1 MLKIMITLKRKIT
14 ISIILISFTCL
25 SAQRIT
31 SLGYNHAI
39 LNALEEESH
48 KITPKALTDTIIHF
62 DTEFFE
68 DFSTYHYE
76 VFPRPDRW
84 KDRYAFI
91 NSTYPDSMISLGVA
105 TLDALDERGLPWY
118 SEINKVIPSDTLT
131 SNDFHFDS
139 EITEPVFFSFF
150 YQPGGKGD
158 IPEGIDTIG
167 GQSGNGRDSLL
178 LEFFQP
184 DSAVWE
190 KVYYTLDNTKP
201 HNFTQVIL
209 RVDTIYLKKG
219 FKFRFRNYT
228 SANLNNIQGQD
239 LGKVANNDH
248 WHIDYIWMK
257 ETSDSTELTR
267 LNDITVVKPLLP
279 ILTGYTAVPYH
290 HFFSAQVL
298 SERTTIPFSF
308 RTTYPGRPSTD
319 VIQTR
324 RFFRSYNLKNN
335 NERLRDIN
343 LNNDLNPNV
352 WYDFADNFTS
362 GFEYLDYGDGIGQF
376 ELEAF
381 IKVESENQRLEN
393 DTARRKET
401 YYDHYAYDD
410 GSAEYSFGLSGEK
423 QDLNRIAQRFRVFRP
438 SDKPDSLWAVLIYFA
453 KSIDSTTIDAE
464 FRLSIRKNDGPIPA
478 KEEIYSSGRIT
489 YYPDYSRGLN
499 GFTRIDIDPPLLIT
513 DTFFVVIEQLNGYVG
528 IGYDINHN
536 SSGNTFTY
544 TLTGSEYTWTNN
556 SSLRKGSLMIRPSFK
571 SHDIITPTEQI
582 VKASSEIKIYPNP
595 ATTELKFTSF
605 IPDNSYYLIK
615 IYTLMGILVTDMET
629 DQNNIDISNLKKGM
643 YILVLSDA
651 SGLQQKTFKF
661 LKD

>member
-1 MLKIMITLKRKIT
+1 MIMLKRTIT
-14 ISIILISFTCL
+14 ISIILISFTHL

-31 SLGYNHAI
+31 GLGYNHAI
-39 LNALEEESH
+39 MNALEEESH

-76 VFPRPDRW
+76 VFPRRNRW

-105 TLDALDERGLPWY
+105 TLDALDQRGLPWY
-118 SEINKVIPSDTLT
+118 SEVNKVVPSDTLT
-131 SNDFHFDS
+131 SNDFEFDS
-139 EITEPVFFSFF
+139 EINQPVYFSFF
-150 YQPGGKGD
+150 YEPGGKGD
-158 IPEGIDTIG
+158 IPEGIDTLN
-167 GQSGNGRDSLL
+167 GQSGKGKDSLL
-178 LEFFQP
+178 LEFFNP
-184 DSAVWE
+184 GSAEWI
-190 KVYYTLDNTKP
+190 YAFHTLDNRTP
-201 HNFTQVIL
+201 HNFTQVIV
-209 RVDTIYLKKG
+209 RVDTSFLKKG

-228 SANLNNIQGQD
+228 SAELNNVQGQD
-239 LGKVANNDH
+239 LGKVTNNDH

-257 ETSDSTELTR
+257 VTADSTELSR

-279 ILTGYTAVPYH
+279 TLKSYTAVPYH

-308 RTTYPGRPSTD
+308 RTIYPGRSSSD
-319 VIQTR
+319 IIQTI

-335 NERLRDIN
+335 EQPRDKE
-343 LNNDLNPNV
+343 LNNDLSPNA

-362 GFEYLDYGDGIGQF
+362 GFEYDQHDTIGLF

-423 QDLNRIAQRFRVFRP
+423 QDLSRIAQRFRVYQP
-438 SDKPDSLWAVLIYFA
+438 SDKPDSLWAVLIYFT
-453 KSIDSTTIDAE
+453 KSVDSSTINAE

-478 KEEIYSSGRIT
+478 KDEIYSSGNIT
-489 YYPDYSRGLN
+489 YNPDYSRGLN
-499 GFTRIDIDPPLLIT
+499 GFTRIDINPPILIT

-528 IGYDINHN
+528 IGYDINYN
-536 SSGNTFTY
+536 SSGNIFTY
-544 TLTGSEYTWTNN
+544 TLSGANYTWINN
-556 SSLRKGSLMIRPSFK
+556 SSLRKGSLMIRPSFN
-571 SHDIITPTEQI
+571 SHDIITSAKQIETES
-582 VKASSEIKIYPNP
+582 VDMCLYPNP
-595 ATTELKFTSF
+595 ATTELKFASF
-605 IPDNSYYLIK
+605 GSHKLSSQIK
-615 IYTLMGILVTDMET
+615 VYNIMGVPII
-629 DQNNIDISNLKKGM
+629 DQQLSENRIDISALKKGM
-643 YILVLSDA
+643 YILVLSDVE
-651 SGLQQKTFKF
+651 GLQQKIFKF
-661 LKD
+661 IKE